1 MSVRS
6 KIIVIEGNPARRAA
20 IAGALYAE
28 NHHVEIY
35 SSIEEFI
42 GSPCEGDVALLYDDR
57 RDETLEIFSA
67 LETTGR
73 YLPVAFYHAAPDTAD
88 VVRAI
93 KAGASDYL
101 EWPMNVEVLDQ
112 AIEKLQQKARE
123 RGAIEQ
129 RRMQARRLVAGL
141 TKRQSA
147 ILSCVVQGMSNKQAG
162 LELGISHRTVEVL
175 RQNVSRKLEAN
186 GTADLVRMAIYAGFD
201 QAGRDD

>member
-6 KIIVIEGNPARRAA
+6 KVVVIDSDAARRAA
-20 IAGALYAE
+20 IAGALYSE
-28 NHHVEIY
+28 NYHVEIC

-42 GSPCEGDVALLYDDR
+42 GSPCEGGVMLIHDDR
-57 RDETLEIFSA
+57 RDETLEVFSA
-67 LETTGR
+67 LETVAR
-73 YLPVAFYHAAPDTAD
+73 YLPVALYRASPDTAD

-101 EWPMNVEVLDQ
+101 EWPAEIEVLNQ
-112 AIEKLQQKARE
+112 AIEKLEQKARE
-123 RGAIEQ
+123 RGAVEQ

-147 ILSCVVQGMSNKQAG
+147 ILNCVVQGMSNKQTG

-201 QAGRDD
+201 QAGRDN